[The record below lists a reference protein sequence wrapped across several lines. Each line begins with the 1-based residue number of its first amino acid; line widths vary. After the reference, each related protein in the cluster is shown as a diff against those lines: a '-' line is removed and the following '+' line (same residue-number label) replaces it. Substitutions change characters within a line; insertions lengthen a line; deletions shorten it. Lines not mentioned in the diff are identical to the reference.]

1 MHTRISVSGLCFPT
15 LDLAAS
21 LGALHDVGAGWT
33 TLQARKFRET
43 GWDRGIERVESSGI
57 AVAGLVAEFP
67 EDLGD
72 PQTWTV
78 SRAKMIEA
86 LDAAAALKAPTVY
99 SVTGPG
105 ISEIRSRSV
114 TAFARFI
121 EPVTAHA
128 KEVGV
133 ELSIETTL
141 PSFAWVSFLHSL
153 EDARQVSAMCDLGL
167 CLDLFHVWDDPD
179 LAEYLGEAADRIA
192 LVQIGDCVFDGTSPE
207 KAVPGDGVVPLA
219 EIIGQVARA
228 GYNGVFDLEL
238 AGPRIDE
245 EGNVAAARRGV
256 AFLESALA
264 LE

>member
-99 SVTGPG
+99 SVTGP
-105 ISEIRSRSV
+105 
-114 TAFARFI
+114 
-121 EPVTAHA
+121 
-128 KEVGV
+128 
-133 ELSIETTL
+133 
-141 PSFAWVSFLHSL
+141 
-153 EDARQVSAMCDLGL
+153 AMCDLGL

-179 LAEYLGEAADRIA
+179 LAEYLGEAADRIT